1 MKRFKKILYVLN
13 EPVRELLPSLNR
25 AISLAKNNQADLT
38 VLYVVPKFSMSP
50 YSKNINV
57 DDQVFKKSALESA
70 EEGFQAQVSSF
81 DKDIKIHATMRIGKK
96 YMETIR
102 CVLSENFDL
111 VIKETDKPSWLDRF
125 IGSDDMHL
133 LRKCPCPVWMM
144 KKDEKINYDQIMAAV
159 DFDTDNA
166 ATCNDELNAVI
177 MELSSSLSISDFA
190 SEHVVNV
197 YDVPEEGFISMWTE
211 QPEKVRER
219 LFESELKLRRK
230 KMDILFDQL
239 KTNIGP
245 DAYDY
250 LSPIPHIV
258 QGLPDRE
265 IPRVAKEIKADLVV
279 MGTVARTG
287 IKGVVIGN
295 TAESILSQ
303 LECSVLAVKPKAFVS
318 PISI

>member
-1 MKRFKKILYVLN
+1 MEVLGEFDLDHHYDLYIGIACPTIYV
-13 EPVRELLPSLNR
+13 SLN
-25 AISLAKNNQADLT
+25 A
-38 VLYVVPKFSMSP
+38 
-50 YSKNINV
+50 
-57 DDQVFKKSALESA
+57 VFV
-70 EEGFQAQVSSF
+70 GH
-81 DKDIKIHATMRIGKK
+81 DIH
-96 YMETIR
+96 
-102 CVLSENFDL
+102 
-111 VIKETDKPSWLDRF
+111 
-125 IGSDDMHL
+125 
-133 LRKCPCPVWMM
+133 
-144 KKDEKINYDQIMAAV
+144 
-159 DFDTDNA
+159 
-166 ATCNDELNAVI
+166 VI

-197 YDVPEEGFISMWTE
+197 YDVPEEGFISLWTE

-239 KTNIGP
+239 KSKIGP

-250 LSPIPHIV
+250 LSSVPHIV
-258 QGLPDRE
+258 QGGPDRE